1 MIFTAAEEPT
11 FIEEVHTMHQITSSK
26 DLSELFLTSVP
37 VSLTLRD
44 QFVLIL
50 RDGDRATVWKNLQG
64 DMTTECFPGEAAWPE
79 GIPAVT
85 GLTVLME
92 EKGKGDTLVR
102 SYRLI
107 VRFQLGKEPEQ
118 LWLVGDDKVDHE
130 TQLFLAYESPKTSTV
145 ETVVVVEGCGKRAKS
160 CGALS
165 FNREG
170 KKALNTYVKVVKA
183 LMGLSGIRLAAML
196 DGDIPPQ
203 LPEGSCND
211 TEGR

>member
-1 MIFTAAEEPT
+1 MLLTAAEEPT
-11 FIEEVHTMHQITSSK
+11 FIEEVHVMHRIEKSNE
-26 DLSELFLTSVP
+26 LSELFLRSVP
-37 VSLTLRD
+37 LSLTLRD

-64 DMTTECFPGEAAWPE
+64 DMTAECFPGEAAWPE

-85 GLTVLME
+85 GLTLLME

-107 VRFQLGKEPEQ
+107 VRFQVGKDPEQ
-118 LWLVGDDKVDHE
+118 LWLVGDDKLE
-130 TQLFLAYESPKTSTV
+130 QSTQLFLAYESSHTRTV
-145 ETVVVVEGCGKRAKS
+145 ETVVIVEGDGKKPKS

-165 FNREG
+165 FNKEG

-183 LMGLSGIRLAAML
+183 LMGLSGVSLAPML
-196 DGDIPPQ
+196 EGGSTPQ
-203 LPEGSCND
+203 LPEGSVGD
-211 TEGR
+211 AEGR

>member
-1 MIFTAAEEPT
+1 MHL
-11 FIEEVHTMHQITSSK
+11 IEKSQELT
-26 DLSELFLTSVP
+26 DLFLSSTP

-44 QFVLIL
+44 QFVMIL
-50 RDGDRATVWKNLQG
+50 RDGERATVWKNLAG
-64 DMTTECFPGEAAWPE
+64 NLTAECFPGETVWPE
-79 GIPAVT
+79 GIPAVN
-85 GLTVLME
+85 GLTLLIE

-107 VRFQLGKEPEQ
+107 VRFQVGKELEQ
-118 LWLVGDDKVDHE
+118 LWLVGDDKLE
-130 TQLFLAYESPKTSTV
+130 QSTQLFLAYESSHTRTV
-145 ETVVVVEGCGKRAKS
+145 ETVVIVEGDGKKPKS

-165 FNREG
+165 FNKEG

-183 LMGLSGIRLAAML
+183 LMGLSGVSLAPML
-196 DGDIPPQ
+196 EGGSTPQ